1 MFVWGVC
8 VGGGVE
14 RAAAAAA
21 GGRRE
26 RHGARSIP
34 LDAIG
39 AQQYKEASAACAP
52 AQPSA
57 RPWRVAVNVKRSIAD
72 DPALLHSARST
83 SRRGALRATNALS
96 LSPGIATAR
105 ASARSAGAAQRR
117 EVAIGCV
124 VCCKKNARRA
134 RVQH

>member
-1 MFVWGVC
+1 MDKYEKGVIL
-8 VGGGVE
+8 
-14 RAAAAAA
+14 
-21 GGRRE
+21 GR
-26 RHGARSIP
+26 GTFASV
-34 LDAIG
+34 
-39 AQQYKEASAACAP
+39 YK
-52 AQPSA
+52 
-57 RPWRVAVNVKRSIAD
+57 AVHKEV
-72 DPALLHSARST
+72 
-83 SRRGALRATNALS
+83 RRGALRATNALS